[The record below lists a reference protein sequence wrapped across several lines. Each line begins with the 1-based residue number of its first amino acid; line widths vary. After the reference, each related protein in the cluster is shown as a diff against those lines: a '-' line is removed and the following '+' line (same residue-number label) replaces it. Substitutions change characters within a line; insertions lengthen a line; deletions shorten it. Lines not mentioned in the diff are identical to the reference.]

1 MGQPPSDQAL
11 RWSVTLLAEPS
22 INRLASGTAGADPLV
37 RVLITSDPSP
47 VPILFRIQIVFKN
60 HTKRALVWLVNIPVV
75 GSDVELITS
84 STPKIFNRVILKRVA
99 YLGRLP
105 ITKLWFVVNSVS
117 MNGCLFFLAWFHL
130 DRNRRSG
137 GRCQW
142 QMRWIRRSYWDIASK
157 IFFINFPFFKLW
169 SFMNSPWT
177 WSWWVTVSWPYIFS
191 TVQVYSPA
199 SSRVTSR
206 TRRDPSGKRRIR
218 SEAAYGVPLI
228 FHWISGNGAPTAWHG
243 SLTSSRYETLNVLSN
258 DAILAGTRVPGAI
271 VTVLEASP
279 SPTFVEAVTQKLY
292 RSFFFSPL
300 AS

>member
-47 VPILFRIQIVFKN
+47 VPILFRIQIILKN

-157 IFFINFPFFKLW
+157 IFK
-169 SFMNSPWT
+169 
-177 WSWWVTVSWPYIFS
+177 
-191 TVQVYSPA
+191 
-199 SSRVTSR
+199 
-206 TRRDPSGKRRIR
+206 
-218 SEAAYGVPLI
+218 LI
-228 FHWISGNGAPTAWHG
+228 F
-243 SLTSSRYETLNVLSN
+243 R
-258 DAILAGTRVPGAI
+258 
-271 VTVLEASP
+271 
-279 SPTFVEAVTQKLY
+279 
-292 RSFFFSPL
+292 FS
-300 AS
+300 